1 MNLEEELK
9 KILTQDP
16 LNILKIKS
24 RGSSVS
30 PDQKLIDSF
39 EEISKFREET
49 GKKPEKN
56 NDIKERTLFSR
67 LEQLKKDPNKIKILK
82 GFDRFNLLGDE
93 VSLDTVEDL
102 LESDYLGILDD
113 EETDIFNLENV
124 PEPKDR
130 PDFVAK
136 RKTCEDF
143 SLFEDLFKEV
153 HKDLRS
159 GERKVLRFKDQD
171 LREKG
176 FYILNGI
183 LVYVESVDWEVR
195 ELKDK
200 VQGSRT
206 RNDGRT
212 RCIFEN
218 GLESNM
224 YIRSLQKQLY
234 MNGSSISESNLESIK
249 EFNKN
254 LLGIPEDQD
263 PTGFIYVLSTLSD
276 NTEINSIK
284 NLHKIGYTEKSVE
297 ERIKNADSDPT
308 FLMAPVKIKAVYD
321 CYGQMPIKFEDLIHN
336 LFRERCLDIII
347 HDKYGAEKKPQEW
360 YVVPFLEIDKAIPL
374 IDSGEIVDYTY
385 DPVTEKLVLKELI

>member
-9 KILTQDP
+9 KILAQDP

-67 LEQLKKDPNKIKILK
+67 LEQLKKDPNKIKTLK

-93 VSLDTVEDL
+93 VNLDTVEDL
-102 LESDYLGILDD
+102 LESDYLGILDN

-124 PEPKDR
+124 PESKDR

-153 HKDLRS
+153 HKDLQS

-183 LVYVESVDWEVR
+183 LVYIESVDWEER

-200 VQGSRT
+200 AQGSRI

-234 MNGSSISESNLESIK
+234 MSGSSISESNLESTK

-284 NLHKIGYTEKSVE
+284 NLHKIGYTEKSVK

-336 LFRERCLDIII
+336 LFRERCLDITI

-374 IDSGEIVDYTY
+374 IDSGEIVNYMY
-385 DPVTEKLVLKELI
+385 DPIIEKLVLKE

>member
-1 MNLEEELK
+1 MNLEEELT
-9 KILTQDP
+9 KILSKDP

-24 RGSSVS
+24 RGVSVS
-30 PDQKLIDSF
+30 SDNKLIDSF

-49 GKKPEKN
+49 GKIPKKK
-56 NDIKERTLFSR
+56 NDIRERTLFSR
-67 LEQLKKDPNKIKILK
+67 LEQLKKDPNKIKKLK
-82 GFDRFNLLGDE
+82 EFDRFNLLGEE
-93 VSLDTVEDL
+93 VNIDTVEDL
-102 LESDYLGILDD
+102 LESDYLGILDN

-124 PEPKDR
+124 PEPKSK

-136 RKTCEDF
+136 RRKCEDF
-143 SLFEDLFKEV
+143 QLFEDLFKDV

-159 GERKVLRFKDQD
+159 GERKLIRFKDQD

-183 LVYVESVDWEVR
+183 LVYVESVDWEER

-200 VQGSRT
+200 TQGSRT

-234 MNGSSISESNLESIK
+234 MNGSSVSESNLENIK

-254 LLGIPEDQD
+254 LLDIPEDQD
-263 PTGFIYVLSTLSD
+263 PTGFIYVLSSLTD
-276 NTEINSIK
+276 NPEINSIK

-336 LFRERCLDIII
+336 LFRERCLDVTI

-360 YVVPFLEIDKAIPL
+360 YVVPF
-374 IDSGEIVDYTY
+374 
-385 DPVTEKLVLKELI
+385 